1 MTDRLIRLMRIITIV
16 QANPGILARELAERC
31 ETSERTIYRDMEA
44 LSAMH
49 IPITNL
55 GHGKGYTF
63 ISNFALYPPN
73 WTDEEAAAFSMLSGV
88 MDKIKPMLPAA
99 FERAYEKVMAS
110 THKKK
115 IEQAHIAQQV
125 SNIIQLGRQADW
137 EEQPYF
143 LMPIIMASLSQQT
156 IEVEYHPVSHD
167 EEISTLRIDPY
178 CLIPQERRF
187 YMLGYCHYRSAVRT
201 FRISRFRNVR
211 ILPRTFSKDKTEV
224 EAFFRHTWGVEG
236 EGSAT
241 TRFVVRFSPEWAEA
255 VRAEELFV
263 KPDIQ
268 QMSDGSLLFEAVVNN
283 ENEFLNWLK
292 KFGPG
297 AEILHPAAQRK
308 RFADMLAAWVR
319 MYVKPEHEEEVAA
332 SKDPR

>member
-55 GHGKGYTF
+55 GHGKGYAF
-63 ISNFALYPPN
+63 ISNFALYPLN
-73 WTDEEAAAFSMLSGV
+73 WTEEEAAAFSMLSVV
-88 MDKIKPMLPAA
+88 MDKVKPLLPSA

-110 THKKK
+110 TQKKK
-115 IEQAHIAQQV
+115 IEQANIAQQV
-125 SNIIQLGRQADW
+125 SNIIHLGRRTDW
-137 EEQPYF
+137 EEQPYY
-143 LMPIIMASLSQQT
+143 LMPIILASLSQHT
-156 IEVEYHPVSHD
+156 IEAEYHPVSH
-167 EEISTLRIDPY
+167 EEEVTVLRIDPY

-211 ILPRTFSKDKTEV
+211 VLPRTFSKDKMEI
-224 EAFFRHTWGVEG
+224 EAFFRHTWGMKG
-236 EGSAT
+236 GDNT
-241 TRFVVRFSPEWAEA
+241 TRFVVRFSSEWADI

-263 KPDIQ
+263 KPEIQ
-268 QMSDGSLLFEAVVNN
+268 QMSDGSLLFEVVVNN
-283 ENEFLNWLK
+283 ENEFLTWLK

-297 AEILHPAAQRK
+297 AEILHPTAQRK
-308 RFADMLAAWVR
+308 QFADMLADWSR
-319 MYVKPEHEEEVAA
+319 MYLQPEHGT
-332 SKDPR
+332 